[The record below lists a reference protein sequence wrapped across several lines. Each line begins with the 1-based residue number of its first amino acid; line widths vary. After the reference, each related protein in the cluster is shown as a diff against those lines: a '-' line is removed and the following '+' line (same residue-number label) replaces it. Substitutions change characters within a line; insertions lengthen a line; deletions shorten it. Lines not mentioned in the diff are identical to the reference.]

1 MSRLGLAVAIVRCA
15 TVFAMAP
22 RMCGATAVISTI
34 VGITLC
40 ITMATGG
47 AATMGVL
54 ESTNLEADP
63 MIREPCWKRWTS
75 PPT

>member
-22 RMCGATAVISTI
+22 HMCGATAAMTRII
-34 VGITLC
+34 GITLC

-63 MIREPCWKRWTS
+63 LIREPCWKRWTS

>member
-22 RMCGATAVISTI
+22 HMCGATAAMT
-34 VGITLC
+34 GIIG

-63 MIREPCWKRWTS
+63 MIREPCWTRWTS

>member
-1 MSRLGLAVAIVRCA
+1 MSHLGLAMAIVRCA

-22 RMCGATAVISTI
+22 RMCGATAAMT
-34 VGITLC
+34 GIIG

>member
-1 MSRLGLAVAIVRCA
+1 MAIVRCA

-63 MIREPCWKRWTS
+63 MIREPCWTRWTS